1 MPPDKNKSVFGS
13 NSVNC
18 LLDTIHYR
26 HQNTVELR
34 CFHKIPQRIIIC
46 KDTLF
51 VEFVEISINFL
62 ETFDHFQVFS

>member
-34 CFHKIPQRIIIC
+34 CFHKIGGN
-46 KDTLF
+46 KKVTLN
-51 VEFVEISINFL
+51 VPHTL
-62 ETFDHFQVFS
+62 PK